1 MILAKLINKP
11 EHSPEVY
18 PHRYSHLMFDKGAKS
33 TQWRTAFSTSGAGT
47 VRHICAKKF
56 NLDRLHLWQIL
67 TQNGPDLNVLIK
79 HKTIKLLE
87 NNMGENL
94 DDLGYGAKFLQSW
107 LTLCD
112 LMDCQEPADSSVHG
126 ILQAIRNGLPF
137 PPPGDLP
144 NPGIEPVFLTSPALA
159 HRFFTTST
167 T

>member
-1 MILAKLINKP
+1 
-11 EHSPEVY
+11 
-18 PHRYSHLMFDKGAKS
+18 MFDKGAKS

-112 LMDCQEPADSSVHG
+112 LMDCSPPGSSDHG
-126 ILQAIRNGLPF
+126 ILPGKHTGVGCHALLQGIFPTQGLNLHLLCLLHWQVSSLPLAPSGKPF
-137 PPPGDLP
+137 
-144 NPGIEPVFLTSPALA
+144 T
-159 HRFFTTST
+159 H
-167 T
+167 